1 MSSPFIWIILPMV
14 FSLLLW
20 FMRAKKTWV
29 LLSATVFCLF
39 LAILAAF
46 APIGSI
52 IKFGAW
58 TFEISPQ
65 LSLFGRRFMLGDSD
79 RALLIFVYAAA
90 AFWFFGAGTA
100 SVSRLFIPLAMGIV
114 SLAVAALSVEPFLY
128 AALIAEV
135 AVLLSLPLLA
145 PPGKPSGQGVA
156 RYLIYQTL
164 AMAFIL
170 LAGWA
175 AGGVEAN
182 PANQTLLGET
192 VILLGLGFAFWLAI
206 FPFHTWIPLLM
217 SEVHPYQAGFIL
229 MIFPLIAMLL
239 ALDFLNAFA
248 WLRQYPALPNAL
260 RLAGGLT
267 VAIGGI
273 WAAFQKRLSRLYGYF
288 VISEIG
294 FALLTLSLSSHVGYL
309 VFVSSFLPRVLSL
322 AVWALAM
329 SALSKEMNL
338 DFDSLKG
345 LLRKKPIISIS
356 ILFSAFSL
364 SGLPLFAGYPVRQVL
379 LENLSQQS
387 LLTMIWVAVGMAGL
401 LIGVFRTLLVLI
413 SARERTWQVEEAWQ
427 PSVLLVIGSSALL
440 IIGVFPYWFFPSLYK
455 LLDAFSQLI

>member
-1 MSSPFIWIILPMV
+1 MSSPLIWIILPMV

-20 FMRAKKTWV
+20 FVRNKKTWV
-29 LLSATVFCLF
+29 TLSATGFCLLLSV
-39 LAILAAF
+39 LAII

-52 IKFGAW
+52 IKFGPW
-58 TFEISPQ
+58 TFEISAQ
-65 LSLFGRRFMLGDSD
+65 LVLFGRRFILGDGD
-79 RALLIFVYAAA
+79 RTLLTFIYAVAG
-90 AFWFFGAGTA
+90 FWFFGAGAA
-100 SVSRLFIPLAMGIV
+100 SVSRQFTPLALGIV
-114 SLAVAALSVEPFLY
+114 SLAVAALAVEPFLY

-135 AVLLSLPLLA
+135 AVLFSLPLLA
-145 PPGKPSGQGVA
+145 PPGKPAGQGVA

-182 PANQTLLGET
+182 PANQILLAET
-192 VILLGLGFAFWLAI
+192 VILLGLGFAFWLAV

-217 SEVHPYQAGFIL
+217 SEVQPYQAGFIL
-229 MIFPLIAMLL
+229 VIFPLIAMLL

-248 WLRQYPALPNAL
+248 WLRQYPLLPNAL
-260 RLAGGLT
+260 RLAGGIT
-267 VAIGGI
+267 VAVGGI
-273 WAAFQKRLSRLYGYF
+273 WAAFQKSLSRLYGYF
-288 VISEIG
+288 VVSEIG
-294 FALLTLSLSSHVGYL
+294 FSLLTLSLSSHIGYL
-309 VFVSSFLPRVLSL
+309 VFVASFLPRVLAL

-329 SALSKEMNL
+329 SALSGEMNM

-364 SGLPLFAGYPVRQVL
+364 SGFPLFAGYPVRQVL

-401 LIGVFRTLLVLI
+401 LIGVLRTLLLLI
-413 SARERTWQVEEAWQ
+413 SSHERTWQVKEAWQ
-427 PSVLLVIGSSALL
+427 PSVLLAIGSSTLL
-440 IIGVFPYWFFPSLYK
+440 IIGIVPFWFFPSLYK